1 MATTLAGVS
10 RRAYV
15 VLVGIAATMGILALV
30 TALSLGKSMRD
41 PEGFLGPAWVRF
53 PMLIFAAFL
62 LDVLPRTLWLS
73 RLHPK
78 RMPRI
83 VADRVREHW
92 GKERIILVVLGI
104 TCFYT
109 TYVSYRNL
117 KSFLPEVRPGVTFD
131 RELHLLDRTLF
142 FGHEPATVL
151 HDLLGTSFTA
161 HLLSFIYLWFLPM
174 VPLALTGWL
183 IWSRNLSYGY
193 WFATS
198 QCIAWTIGTA
208 SYYALPTVG
217 PGFEYP
223 WLVQPPAL
231 AHTPTT
237 DLMEALKIQ
246 RDNFNY
252 DLIPGAMQGVAGFAS
267 LHVGITVLVAL
278 LAQYTLRN
286 RFVHWVLWINVVLTM
301 FATLYFGWHYIADD
315 IAGVVLA
322 LVSFYLGGLASGQV
336 FDRHG
341 MSSHPT
347 TMDSKIP
354 RKHPKAGAEPTSG
367 DTQAAVT
374 DPD

>member
-1 MATTLAGVS
+1 MAGVY

-30 TALSLGKSMRD
+30 TAWSLGKSLHD

-53 PMLIFAAFL
+53 PMLLFAAFL
-62 LDVLPRTLWLS
+62 VDILPRTLWLS
-73 RLHPK
+73 RMKPRL
-78 RMPRI
+78 MPRI

-92 GKERIILVVLGI
+92 NKERIILVVLGI
-104 TCFYT
+104 ICFYT

-131 RELHLLDRTLF
+131 REMHMLDRAIF

-151 HDLLGTSFTA
+151 HGLLGTNLVA
-161 HLLSFIYLWFLPM
+161 HVLSANYLWFLPM

-183 IWSRNLSYGY
+183 IWSRNMSYGY

-198 QCIAWTIGTA
+198 QCIAWTLGTI

-217 PGFEYP
+217 PGFEYQ
-223 WLVQPPAL
+223 WLYTDL

-237 DLMEALKIQ
+237 DLMNTLAQQ
-246 RDNFNY
+246 RENFNY

-278 LAQYTLRN
+278 VAQYTLRV
-286 RFVHWVLWINVVLTM
+286 RFVHWLLWINVVLTM
-301 FATLYFGWHYIADD
+301 FATLYFGWHYVADD

-336 FDRHG
+336 FDRHLHA
-341 MSSHPT
+341 HPT
-347 TMDSKIP
+347 TMTSKIP
-354 RKHPKAGAEPTSG
+354 KRPERTPATS
-367 DTQAAVT
+367 DRPEAAVSES
-374 DPD
+374 D